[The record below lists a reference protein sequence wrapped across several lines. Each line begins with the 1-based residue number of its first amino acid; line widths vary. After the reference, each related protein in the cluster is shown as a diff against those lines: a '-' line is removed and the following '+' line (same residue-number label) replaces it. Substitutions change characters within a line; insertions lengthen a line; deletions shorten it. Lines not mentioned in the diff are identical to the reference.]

1 MNRLLVKNLL
11 LLSNCLL
18 LLFIGCSPVSGYK
31 LKETQVVK
39 QEQVHTMNEVGAAQ
53 MYKTKITVY
62 NKYYTGFITL
72 KQTEPNVSHL
82 VFTTEL
88 GMTMFDFK
96 IQTNNVE
103 PVYVFEPLNKPEI
116 KKILTD
122 DFKLI
127 FLQNLINNKAEV
139 YEKKGVNQLIY
150 KSCNNNYKNYYKLDT
165 TEHTVTETTV
175 KKCCSV
181 KQRVN
186 YEYDMAKRVKH
197 LVLKHKGL
205 LRLQIEMTYMFI
217 KI

>member
-1 MNRLLVKNLL
+1 MNRLPVKNLF
-11 LLSNCLL
+11 LLSSCLL

-31 LKETQVVK
+31 LKETQVVTHK
-39 QEQVHTMNEVGAAQ
+39 QVHTMDEVDIAQ

-72 KQTEPNVSHL
+72 KQTEPNVSRL

-96 IQTNNVE
+96 IQNNNVE
-103 PVYVFEPLNKPEI
+103 AVYVFEPLNKPEI
-116 KKILTD
+116 KKVLAD

-127 FLQNLINNKAEV
+127 LLQHLINNKAEV
-139 YEKKGVNQLIY
+139 YEKKGVNHLIY
-150 KSCNNNYKNYYKLDT
+150 KSRNNKYKNYYKLDT
-165 TEHTVTETTV
+165 TEQTVTETIV
-175 KKCCSV
+175 KKFCSV
-181 KQRVN
+181 KQQVN
-186 YEYDMAKRVKH
+186 YEYDLAKRVKH